1 MNLNYLSK
9 KEILLLLHAK
19 LSKVQYFVFVL
30 APSEKGWE
38 SVCVGGGGGGGGAL
52 LTLWREE
59 GIPGVIPD

>member
-38 SVCVGGGGGGGGAL
+38 SVCVGGGGGGPTPYAMARG
-52 LTLWREE
+52 RQ
-59 GIPGVIPD
+59 PGCNT